1 MSWDQTQVERSFD
14 FDREQVAELR
24 TRWLQLIEISVWGDL
39 KGTNIGAL
47 PRLRKR
53 MLELGEHL
61 RSLLTRRDWLSQ
73 PREQVK
79 SAMASSVN
87 LRETLLNLERAAKLV
102 GGGGDF
108 ARFERDLLDFRRR
121 LLRLMEKH
129 EMQWGTLLEWQY
141 DEPVDGE
148 ED

>member
-1 MSWDQTQVERSFD
+1 MPWDETQVERSFD
-14 FDREQVAELR
+14 FDQAQVTDLR
-24 TRWLQLIEISVWGDL
+24 ARWLQLIEISVWGDL
-39 KGTNIGAL
+39 KSTNIGAL

-87 LRETLLNLERAAKLV
+87 LREALLNLERAAKLV
-102 GGGGDF
+102 NGGDDF
-108 ARFERDLLDFRRR
+108 ARFERGLLDFRQR

-129 EMQWGTLLEWQY
+129 EMQWGELLEQQY
-141 DEPVDGE
+141 DEPVDD

>member
-1 MSWDQTQVERSFD
+1 MPWDETQVERSFD
-14 FDREQVAELR
+14 FDPAQVTDLR
-24 TRWLQLIEISVWGDL
+24 ARWLQLIEISVWGDL
-39 KGTNIGAL
+39 KSTNIGAL

-87 LRETLLNLERAAKLV
+87 LREALLNLERAAKLV
-102 GGGGDF
+102 NGGDDF
-108 ARFERDLLDFRRR
+108 ARFERGLLDFRQR

-129 EMQWGTLLEWQY
+129 EMQWGELLEQQY
-141 DEPVDGE
+141 DEPVDD